1 MQGKKEL
8 IPKMLYCVS
17 LQELVPKD
25 NFYRK
30 LSQNLDLHF
39 LRVATAAYYGSEGQE
54 SIDPIVFFKILIV
67 GYLNNINSDR
77 RLIEYCADSLGIRLF
92 LGYDID
98 EVLPWHSTISRTR
111 QLYGEDVFL
120 SLFQKVLSQCVARGM
135 VRGKRQAID
144 SAFIKANAS
153 MDSLLERE
161 VSTDAVEY
169 ARELNEQSEYQI
181 SPKKGIDQPLD
192 IIPKQTDDHGNP
204 VHGKHLSNQTHYSAT
219 DPDASISVKPGK
231 ARQLNYYGQ
240 IAVDDAHHVITG
252 AMADYASKRDSA
264 CLPDILGQT
273 IANLAGNELQIDQ
286 ITADGNY
293 SSGSS
298 LRYCEEQNID
308 AYIPNLGQYKSE
320 REGLLYNQKQDQ
332 YECQR
337 GNKAIL
343 LFKGF
348 SGDKT
353 KRIYRS
359 SRTACKNC
367 PLLESCCKSSK
378 YKETSHSIDKRYYDQ
393 MHAKLSKGHTARTMS
408 RIRSRTVEPVLGTLI
423 NHRNMKRVNT
433 RGITQAN
440 KHVLMAALSYNL
452 KKLLDFMQRRVKA
465 IAKALPI
472 PMGNGFVGE
481 KQAHIYA
488 ILARLS
494 LVSF

>member
-1 MQGKKEL
+1 MQGRKEL
-8 IPKMLYCVS
+8 VPKMLYSVS

-30 LSQNLDLHF
+30 LSQTLDLHF
-39 LRVATAAYYGSEGQE
+39 LRTDTAAYYGKEGQE

-67 GYLNNINSDR
+67 GYLNNIGSDR

-120 SLFQKVLSQCVARGM
+120 SLFQKVLSQCVAKGM

-144 SAFIKANAS
+144 SAFVKANAS
-153 MDSLLERE
+153 MNSLLEKE
-161 VSTDAVEY
+161 VVTDAVEY
-169 ARELNEQSEYQI
+169 AKELNEQSDYQI
-181 SPKKGIDQPLD
+181 RPNSIAQPED
-192 IIPKQTDDHGNP
+192 NTQKQTDDHGNP
-204 VHGKHLSNQTHYSAT
+204 VSVKHLSNQTHYSAT
-219 DPDASISVKPGK
+219 DPDASISTKPGK
-231 ARQLNYYGQ
+231 PRQLNYFGQ

-252 AMADYASKRDSA
+252 AMADFASKRDSD
-264 CLPDILGQT
+264 CLPGILSQT
-273 IANLAGNELQIDQ
+273 IANLASNDMQVDQ
-286 ITADGNY
+286 VIADTNY
-293 SSGSS
+293 SSGSA

-308 AYIPNLGQYKSE
+308 AYIPNFGPYKSE
-320 REGLLYNQKQDQ
+320 REGLLYNEAQDQ

-337 GNKAIL
+337 GHKAIL
-343 LFKGF
+343 TFKGF

-359 SRTACKNC
+359 SRTACKDC
-367 PLLESCCKSSK
+367 PLFESCLSKSCK
-378 YKETSHSIDKRYYDQ
+378 YKETSHSIHKNCYDRMQ
-393 MHAKLSKGHTARTMS
+393 AKLNKGHTARRMR

-423 NHRNMKRVNT
+423 NYRNMKRVNA

-452 KKLLDFMQRRVKA
+452 KKLLNFTCRQVKA
-465 IAKALPI
+465 IAKALSI
-472 PMGNGFVGE
+472 PQGEGFLSE
-481 KQAHIYA
+481 QQAPMYVL
-488 ILARLS
+488 LA
-494 LVSF
+494 